1 MECLPGGPEASR
13 VGEQRAK
20 RGLVEWMEAHTLG
33 SLQLSFC
40 SSDRLKG
47 PLPQREIGGLWNKDP
62 RVQPWR
68 VPLRPPAMRL
78 FLSLPVL
85 VVVLAMVLEGP
96 APTQAA
102 PEISSTL
109 GRIPDKLKEFGN
121 TLEDKA
127 RAAIESMKQSDIPAK
142 TRNWFSETFNKV
154 KEQLKTAFS

>member
-1 MECLPGGPEASR
+1 MDGGERTGIFATE
-13 VGEQRAK
+13 V
-20 RGLVEWMEAHTLG
+20 
-33 SLQLSFC
+33 LQFRQAEKTPFPKK
-40 SSDRLKG
+40 D
-47 PLPQREIGGLWNKDP
+47 GGLWNADP
-62 RVQPWR
+62 ELIHRECPSG
-68 VPLRPPAMRL
+68 PAMRL

-96 APTQAA
+96 APAQAA

-109 GRIPDKLKEFGN
+109 GSIPDKLKEFGN

-127 RAAIESMKQSDIPAK
+127 RAAIESIKQSDIPAK

>member
-13 VGEQRAK
+13 VGKQRAK

-47 PLPQREIGGLWNKDP
+47 PLPQREIGLWNKDP
-62 RVQPWR
+62 RAQPWRPGMLPDAGR

-109 GRIPDKLKEFGN
+109 GRIPEKLKEFGN

-127 RAAIESMKQSDIPAK
+127 RAAVESIKQSDIPAK
-142 TRNWFSETFNKV
+142 T
-154 KEQLKTAFS
+154 